1 MSSTSITPEEATIT
15 VSPRLAQ
22 LLCCVNVCE
31 AETFNPVFK
40 SDNAALEEFVALKR
54 RLRREYGM
62 VSMDR
67 KRARDLQF
75 GLHDFDSSFLEE
87 SRPERQ
93 DDREARSK
101 GRGVPP
107 NCS

>member
-1 MSSTSITPEEATIT
+1 MPSTSITPEEATIT

-22 LLCCVNVCE
+22 LLCCMNACE
-31 AETFNPVFK
+31 AETFNPLFK
-40 SDNAALEEFVALKR
+40 SDMAALDEFIKLKR

-67 KRARDLQF
+67 KRARDLQR

-87 SRPERQ
+87 SRPKGR
-93 DDREARSK
+93 DDCEARSE
-101 GRGVPP
+101 GRGIPP